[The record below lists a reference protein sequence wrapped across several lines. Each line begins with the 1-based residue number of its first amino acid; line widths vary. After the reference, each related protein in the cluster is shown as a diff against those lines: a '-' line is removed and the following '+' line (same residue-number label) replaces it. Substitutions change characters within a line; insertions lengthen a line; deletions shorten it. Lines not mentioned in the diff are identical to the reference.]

1 MYNYT
6 RNESRRCT
14 TTLGSFFPFFLSYNY
29 TSEDEAE
36 MIYDGEEEENLGE
49 DEEQFDHVNYEE
61 VEEVWEK

>member
-1 MYNYT
+1 
-6 RNESRRCT
+6 
-14 TTLGSFFPFFLSYNY
+14 
-29 TSEDEAE
+29 